1 MRYWERPVR
10 RLHGWLLLLE
20 LRGGPAD
27 PHRYGRCRVA
37 PLACTPWLSLTAL
50 VTRRGVPS
58 SAVLLFERCLPEDYR
73 GLSSSSVVSDS
84 GRVVLSEGVRSRCS
98 SSGAV
103 GVGCVR
109 CTGRQLR
116 ILLSHS
122 GVALGSWSL
131 VKVGRGGIGSAPSA
145 PSVSHT
151 GCAPSAALLLRLAI
165 CSAASLV

>member
-1 MRYWERPVR
+1 MWYWERPVR
-10 RLHGWLLLLE
+10 RLHGWLLPLE

-37 PLACTPWLSLTAL
+37 PLACTPWVSLTAL
-50 VTRRGVPS
+50 VTWRGAPS
-58 SAVLLFERCLPEDYR
+58 SVVLLFERGLPEDYR
-73 GLSSSSVVSDS
+73 GLSSSSVVSES
-84 GRVVLSEGVRSRCS
+84 GHVVLSEGVRSRCS

-122 GVALGSWSL
+122 GVPLGSWSL
-131 VKVGRGGIGSAPSA
+131 GIGSAPSA

-151 GCAPSAALLLRLAI
+151 GSAPSAARLLRLAI